1 MGVEHWV
8 TVSNIGCEENSV
20 KVYYS
25 LFLEQNKKKRQK
37 FHSSLASLFDTSL
50 PSMIIPYPPMQ
61 KLEGCND
68 CGVFALAVAFNL
80 LAGDDP
86 SQLIYDQGCIREH
99 LALCFQCNELTPF
112 PVKFPACE
120 QMQEKMTRTACRFVL
135 SRQKARQ
142 WHIYD
147 RMFCLFWMVSP

>member
-8 TVSNIGCEENSV
+8 TVSNIGCEENSI
-20 KVYYS
+20 KVYDS

-37 FHSSLASLFDTSL
+37 FHSSLASLLDTSL

-86 SQLIYDQGCIREH
+86 SQLIYDQGCMREH

-112 PVKFPACE
+112 PVKSPACE

-135 SRQKARQ
+135 SLQKARQ

-147 RMFCLFWMVSP
+147 RMFCLF